1 MAYDEYLAERIRQ
14 YFTQQK
20 LNFYDKA
27 MIGGR
32 VFMLNDKMCC
42 GIHFDKKRQMDL
54 LMARIGVT
62 AAKELKHKKGCH
74 PMDFTGRPMKGYVFI
89 DPEGFDLDEDLLF
102 WLNHCITFNP
112 MANAAKKRNEI
123 IPYPIESC

>member
-27 MIGGR
+27 MMGRR

-42 GIHFDKKRQMDL
+42 GIHYNKKKQMDL
-54 LMARIGVT
+54 LMARLGET
-62 AAKELKHKKGCH
+62 AAEKLIHKKACH

-89 DPEGFDLDEDLLF
+89 DPEGFDLEEDLLF
-102 WLNHCITFNP
+102 WLDHCIDFNP
-112 MANAAKKRNEI
+112 KAKAAKKRKK
-123 IPYPIESC
+123 

>member
-27 MIGGR
+27 MMGGR

-42 GIHFDKKRQMDL
+42 GIHFDKKKQMDR
-54 LMARIGVT
+54 LMARIGET
-62 AAKELKHKKGCH
+62 AAEELKHNKGCH
-74 PMDFTGRPMKGYVFI
+74 PMDFTGRPMKGYVSI

-102 WLNHCITFNP
+102 WLNHCIAFNP
-112 MANAAKKRNEI
+112 MANAAKKRKKK
-123 IPYPIESC
+123 